1 MTGDWF
7 WATLPLVSL
16 VVNIA
21 LQQGAFRLT
30 GRRDAWGSIVVGFLG
45 GLVLLVAMSFTSRS
59 AASDLLA
66 ILGLNLLSYVACSH
80 GYFNFV
86 NLHLTSLRIRML
98 REFRRFDGP
107 VTRRQLLAVYDGRQ
121 AVALRVRRLIEKG
134 QMVERDGRYYVDGP
148 NVLLVIAGILDF
160 LKWLVFGSKRAH

>member
-1 MTGDWF
+1 MTSDWF
-7 WATLPLVSL
+7 WATVPVVAL
-16 VVNIA
+16 VVNIV
-21 LQQGAFRLT
+21 LQQCSFRLT
-30 GRRDAWGSIVVGFLG
+30 GRRDAWGSILVGFFG
-45 GLVLLVAMSFTSRS
+45 GLIFLVAVSMASRPT
-59 AASDLLA
+59 ASDFLA
-66 ILGLNLLSYVACSH
+66 ILGLNALSYVACSH

-107 VTRRQLLAVYDGRQ
+107 VTRGQLLAVYDGRQ

-134 QMVERDGRYYVDGP
+134 QMVERGGRYYVDGP